1 MQKKFN
7 LKKICI
13 VIAGLVVLFMAND
26 YFHIGGKEISW
37 FELAGIDAV
46 ITVEEFCGNG
56 EEVIA
61 SHTLSKEQ
69 SIAMQTLLLN
79 GGYLRTYV
87 DNVLPKADEST
98 YRISIHFP
106 EREVSVRIIGNR
118 YLFGESGWLKISDK
132 EWDRIFQGILAA
144 A

>member
-7 LKKICI
+7 LKKICLI
-13 VIAGLVVLFMAND
+13 IAGVIVLFIVND

-37 FELAGIDAV
+37 FELASDEAV
-46 ITVEEFCGNG
+46 ITVEELSGG
-56 EEVIA
+56 EIVA
-61 SHTLSKEQ
+61 SHALSKGQ

-79 GGYLRTYV
+79 GGYLRTYTDHV
-87 DNVLPKADEST
+87 QPKADEST

-106 EREVSVRIIGNR
+106 EQDISVEVIGNR
-118 YLFGESGWLKISDK
+118 YISNEIGWLKISDK

-144 A
+144 G

>member
-1 MQKKFN
+1 MKKFP
-7 LKKICI
+7 LKKALLIAAG
-13 VIAGLVVLFMAND
+13 VIVLFIAND

-37 FELAGIDAV
+37 FDLAGVEAA
-46 ITVEEFCGNG
+46 ITVEEFYENG